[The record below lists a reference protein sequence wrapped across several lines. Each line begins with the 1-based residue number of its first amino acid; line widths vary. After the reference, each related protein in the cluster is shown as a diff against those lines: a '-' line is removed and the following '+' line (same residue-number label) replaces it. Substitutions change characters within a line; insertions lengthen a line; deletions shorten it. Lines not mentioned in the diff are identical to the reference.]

1 MNSLNISIFTLNLYN
16 PHIKYNKFMKYT
28 IWCLPFAGASY
39 YSYRPLFK
47 SLENTIHVKYLEL
60 PGRGNR
66 VDESLC
72 INYHKML
79 DDLYDQ
85 IAAKV
90 TEPFVLFGHSMGAQ
104 LAYDITCLLEIR
116 AGLKPDKLV
125 VSGRGAPHSVEMKQ
139 RHDLPKNEFKQELK
153 QLGGVPKE
161 IIEDQEFFS
170 FFEPILR
177 ADFQAIEDYVY
188 TGHNVLNVPILALL
202 GDNEETT
209 ENQSRSWSQYTNNRF
224 HLEIYKG
231 GHFFLFDHVEEILK
245 LIERF

>member
-1 MNSLNISIFTLNLYN
+1 
-16 PHIKYNKFMKYT
+16 MKPT

-47 SLENTIHVKYLEL
+47 SLENTIPVKYLEL

-85 IAAKV
+85 IAPKV

-116 AGLKPDKLV
+116 AGLRPDKLV
-125 VSGRGAPHSVEMKQ
+125 VSGRGAPHSVEMKR
-139 RHDLPKNEFKQELK
+139 RHDLPMNEFKQELK

-170 FFEPILR
+170 FFERILR

-209 ENQSRSWSQYTNNRF
+209 ENQSRSWSQYTNNLF